1 MDETEKTVP
10 EMPEKAEPEAKPDP
24 EKPAEAKPETNP
36 ESKPEPQTPS
46 ESVPQPLEA
55 TATNEV
61 AALRADLARAQTERT
76 AVLEAARMGIDAK
89 HIDYVLKLADLPAD
103 GKPEDIQK
111 ALQKVLD
118 DVPAFRVTAP
128 DNRHALRIGAKDPK
142 ETNAEDALA
151 KAFGNTA
158 RN

>member
-24 EKPAEAKPETNP
+24 EKPETKP
-36 ESKPEPQTPS
+36 ESKPEPETPS
-46 ESVPQPLEA
+46 ESVPQPPEA

-61 AALRADLARAQTERT
+61 AVLRADLARAQTERT

-128 DNRHALRIGAKDPK
+128 DNRPALRIGAKDPK

-151 KAFGNTA
+151 KAFGNIA